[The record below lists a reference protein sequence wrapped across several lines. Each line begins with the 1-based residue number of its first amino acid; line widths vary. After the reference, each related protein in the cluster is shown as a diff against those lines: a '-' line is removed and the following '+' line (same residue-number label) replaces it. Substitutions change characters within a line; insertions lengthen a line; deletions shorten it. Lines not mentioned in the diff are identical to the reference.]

1 MQEIKDKGGTFD
13 LPRNNVNTSP
23 NAEGMVEGIMFPG
36 NITYHRRMPLNLKG
50 SFWRFVLN
58 LHFNPESF
66 QSPEKATTAGGKKH
80 HFTKS
85 KKRKYKTHK
94 N

>member
-13 LPRNNVNTSP
+13 VPRNNTNTSP

-36 NITYHRRMPLNLKG
+36 NISYHRRLPLNLRG

-58 LHFNPESF
+58 LHFNPEGF
-66 QSPEKATTAGGKKH
+66 RSPEKATVGGKKH
-80 HFTKS
+80 HFNKN
-85 KKRKYKTHK
+85 KRKYKTH